1 MTVTQAQNLTSVG
14 ARGAGAP
21 AEVTPGTAN
30 LTPGTQLAA
39 SFRELLFATLD
50 RATEFATD
58 KVEQAAQALERV
70 AQDGGPKM
78 GALLGGVQAKLAGR
92 NPVWGAL
99 TGAFG
104 SMSLAARI
112 GLLVLLILALVLLPV
127 TLVLSL
133 LVLIVLVIIL
143 IARARSAS

>member
-1 MTVTQAQNLTSVG
+1 VAQAQNLTSVG
-14 ARGAGAP
+14 ARGADAP
-21 AEVTPGTAN
+21 AEVTSGTEN
-30 LTPGTQLAA
+30 LTPGKQLAA
-39 SFRELLFATLD
+39 SLCELLFVTLD
-50 RATEFATD
+50 RVTELAFD
-58 KVEQAAQALERV
+58 QVERAAQSLERV

-78 GALLGGVQAKLAGR
+78 GAVLGGIQAKLVGG
-92 NPVWGAL
+92 NVVWGAL

-127 TLVLSL
+127 TLVLTL
-133 LVLIVLVIIL
+133 LVMIVLVIIL